1 MRSVGSAAGGE
12 RATCHV
18 APFALPAP
26 MPVPVSV
33 TGFAG
38 GESANVASEE
48 LQTQGP
54 FARLSG
60 AADAVPPVH
69 AGPAA
74 PSAPVVDSSRVLHVQ
89 HLTFQYCGLDGHP
102 VEGSAPVI
110 RDASFS
116 LAAGSRVLLLGEN
129 GCGKSTLLR
138 VLAGKCLVARDAV
151 SVCGQSPFHDTG
163 LISDGVLAFVGG
175 SWQKEVAFAGYSV
188 PLSGDFQAARMLD
201 SVPCSPQRRAALY
214 KALDVDPTWRMH
226 TVSDGQRRRV
236 QLAYGLL
243 RPYTVLL
250 LDEVTVDL
258 DVLGRAEFCAFVRQD
273 CEQRGAVVVYATHIF
288 DGLAGWAT
296 HIAFLE
302 QGQLTVSKAE
312 QVLAP
317 GQRLLPTFE
326 QWLRGAKARRM
337 AAKRDCPPVEAK
349 PAVLRNNGWGEGRMM
364 PTRDMRNE
372 ATAALG
378 S

>member
-1 MRSVGSAAGGE
+1 
-12 RATCHV
+12 
-18 APFALPAP
+18 

-33 TGFAG
+33 TGFAE
-38 GESANVASEE
+38 GESAANVASEE

-60 AADAVPPVH
+60 AADAVPAAVH

-74 PSAPVVDSSRVLHVQ
+74 PAAAPVVDSSRVLDVQ
-89 HLTFQYCGLDGHP
+89 HLTFQYCGLDGHL

-110 RDASFS
+110 RDASFGS

-258 DVLGRAEFCAFVRQD
+258 DVLGRAEFCSFVRAD
-273 CEQRGAVVVYATHIF
+273 CEARGAVVVYATHIF

-302 QGQLTVSKAE
+302 QGQLTVSPAE
-312 QVLAP
+312 AVLAP
-317 GQRLLPTFE
+317 GQRMLPTFE